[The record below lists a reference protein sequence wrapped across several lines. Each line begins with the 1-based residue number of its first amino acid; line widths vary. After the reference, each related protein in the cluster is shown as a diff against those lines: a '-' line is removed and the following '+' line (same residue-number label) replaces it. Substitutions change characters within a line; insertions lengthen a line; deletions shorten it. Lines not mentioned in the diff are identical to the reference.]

1 MSQQHSTFKWQKK
14 SSIQTLQKLIFH
26 ANIFRKKLTDFQR
39 EILARKKKVGHYL
52 HLWNTLFHPVL
63 LQIRKS
69 RKRKEK
75 LHHFFMKRRE
85 KSFPLVLKLL
95 PTSLCFVSWHWRHII
110 QELGTNIKKGEKT
123 DRVDSPSRKEILKA
137 SNVWNT
143 SDKKIT
149 FLQSYCAF
157 LPLFPLSSPIS
168 CLFLFQ
174 RTIASE
180 MCGSNSNP
188 KVKPVLS
195 YFPAPSPLLM
205 RGVRELLMLGTE
217 LLGHKKKERKPQ
229 RILPLRFLTVLF
241 VLHIPTELRAI
252 SPICAQ
258 HRNSHQRLAESGN
271 VHKAET
277 PEHWHSPCWN
287 HLWVHS
293 FCATW
298 GLMTLNTCNK
308 LSAWSLHTAVLINQ
322 TCSTL
327 PKCRKAK

>member
-229 RILPLRFLTVLF
+229 RILPLRFFDSVVCPSHSHWAQSHQPHLCPAQKLPSEACR
-241 VLHIPTELRAI
+241 IWE
-252 SPICAQ
+252 CAQ
-258 HRNSHQRLAESGN
+258 GRNTRAL
-271 VHKAET
+271 
-277 PEHWHSPCWN
+277 
-287 HLWVHS
+287 
-293 FCATW
+293 
-298 GLMTLNTCNK
+298 TLTTLKPPLGTQLLCN
-308 LSAWSLHTAVLINQ
+308 LGSNDTQYL
-322 TCSTL
+322 
-327 PKCRKAK
+327 